1 MAIRGHVQTIDVHKT
16 ENVHFVRGLES
27 PCYHVFRTD
36 VVPENPSEARLVGR
50 NLGNV
55 SPRTWEWHKSIQRW
69 GAEEQKSLNHKCQT
83 NPIWRVEIL
92 SHGNLLSVIMLVIS
106 PSESCSTHCCTSKM
120 DGLANKKNQMCG
132 PIGALIII
140 NLDPYPIC
148 QMSRLK
154 TQALH

>member
-55 SPRTWEWHKSIQRW
+55 SPRTWEWHKSIQR
-69 GAEEQKSLNHKCQT
+69 
-83 NPIWRVEIL
+83 
-92 SHGNLLSVIMLVIS
+92 
-106 PSESCSTHCCTSKM
+106 
-120 DGLANKKNQMCG
+120 
-132 PIGALIII
+132 
-140 NLDPYPIC
+140 
-148 QMSRLK
+148 
-154 TQALH
+154 